1 MFADAREF
9 QELRSCK
16 QGDGSCAIAH
26 LMASLPTAQGFN
38 HTDYPTQYFD
48 HFADSG
54 NVNQP
59 AADVGN
65 TLHFD
70 DMPNFNPP

>member
-1 MFADAREF
+1 M
-9 QELRSCK
+9 
-16 QGDGSCAIAH
+16 
-26 LMASLPTAQGFN
+26 SLVRVLWN
-38 HTDYPTQYFD
+38 
-48 HFADSG
+48 ADSG